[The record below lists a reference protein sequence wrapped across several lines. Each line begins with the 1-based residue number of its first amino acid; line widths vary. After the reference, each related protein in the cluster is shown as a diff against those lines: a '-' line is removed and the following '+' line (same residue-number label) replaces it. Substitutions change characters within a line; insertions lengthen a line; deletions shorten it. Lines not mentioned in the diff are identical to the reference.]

1 MSGARY
7 VSRSSGAVGASYSV
21 VVPPGFVRIPGGA
34 SPAAALAFVQDQLG
48 DVDVDAGHGFETRF
62 VDALRRVGEADEHHA
77 VLDSFVTCGAVPDVG
92 VACSIVFA
100 AVPTVPGPHSD
111 LDRLL
116 LARIAA
122 GATGV
127 DVGGDPAVTWELDRP
142 APAGPGPEH
151 ALRRRAVL
159 ARVVGHDH
167 LLVSIVLTV
176 VADTGGDTPARREVA
191 DAFVELFEAVL
202 TTVRWRDEAGRLIT
216 DRPTA

>member
-7 VSRSSGAVGASYSV
+7 VSRDSGARGASYSV

-34 SPAAALAFVQDQLG
+34 GPETALATVLDQLG
-48 DVDVDAGHGFETRF
+48 ETHPAPEFRTRF
-62 VDALRRVGEADEHHA
+62 VDALRRAGEADAHHA
-77 VLDSFVTCGAVPDVG
+77 VLDSYITAGPVPDVG
-92 VACSIVFA
+92 VACSVVFA
-100 AVPTVPGPHSD
+100 AVPTVPSQHSD

-116 LARIAA
+116 LARVAA
-122 GATGV
+122 GATAV
-127 DVGGDPAVTWELDRP
+127 VVGGDPAVTWELETR
-142 APAGPGPEH
+142 APHDPGRV
-151 ALRRRAVL
+151 LRRRAVL

-176 VADTGGDTPARREVA
+176 VADARDDSPARGEVA

>member
-1 MSGARY
+1 VSGARY
-7 VSRSSGAVGASYSV
+7 VSRGSGAVGASYSV
-21 VVPPGFVRIPGGA
+21 VVPPGFLRIPGGA
-34 SPAAALAFVQDQLG
+34 GPETALALVTEQLG
-48 DVDVDAGHGFETRF
+48 ESDLGAEFETRF
-62 VDALRRVGEADEHHA
+62 VDALRRVGEADRHHV
-77 VLDSFVTCGAVPDVG
+77 VLDSYVTAGPVPDVG

-100 AVPTVPGPHSD
+100 AVPTVSGPHSD

-116 LARIAA
+116 LSRVAA
-122 GATGV
+122 GATAAA
-127 DVGGDPAVTWELDRP
+127 VGGDPAVTWELETR
-142 APAGPGPEH
+142 APDGPEH
-151 ALRRRAVL
+151 VLRRRVVL

-176 VADTGGDTPARREVA
+176 VADARDDSPARGEVA